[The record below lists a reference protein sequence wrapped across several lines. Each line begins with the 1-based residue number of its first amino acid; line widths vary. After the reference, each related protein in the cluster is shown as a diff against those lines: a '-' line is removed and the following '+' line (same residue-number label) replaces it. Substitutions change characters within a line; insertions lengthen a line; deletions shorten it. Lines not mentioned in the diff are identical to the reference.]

1 MVNCIPEVFIAG
13 ANADI
18 GNALL
23 RNFAADGWRVGG
35 TYRNTSPEL
44 TGAPDSAEPFF
55 IACDFSLPG
64 FAGEVAERY
73 TSAGREWDVFI
84 SAVGTMLPVGP
95 FMETPFADWEQGLRV
110 NLLSQLELVHSLY
123 PYRRP
128 DKVAHVV
135 LLAGGGTNGPF
146 RNYSAY
152 CLSKIGLIK
161 ACELL
166 DDECADLNAFIVG
179 PGWVRTKIH
188 AETLV
193 SGARAG
199 ENQARTRDFLDSGD
213 SGTAHD
219 VIYRCIRWG
228 IEAGREVAGGRN
240 FSVVHDPWREA
251 GFSARLKADGNLCK
265 LRRSNPQ

>member
-1 MVNCIPEVFIAG
+1 MVKGAPEVFVVG

-23 RNFAADGWRVGG
+23 RHFAADGWRVGG
-35 TYRNTSPEL
+35 TYRR
-44 TGAPDSAEPFF
+44 GMPDVAGLPDAAEPFF
-55 IACDFSLPG
+55 VACDFSA
-64 FAGEVAERY
+64 AGAAADVATRY
-73 TSAGREWDVFI
+73 ARAGRHWDVLV
-84 SAVGTMLPVGP
+84 SVVGTMLPVGP
-95 FMETPFADWEQGLRV
+95 FMETPFADWERGLRV
-110 NLLSQLELVHSLY
+110 NLLSQLEVVQRLY
-123 PYRRP
+123 PQRRP
-128 DKVAHVV
+128 GGAAHVV
-135 LLAGGGTNGPF
+135 FLAGGGTNGPF

-188 AETLV
+188 AETLA

-199 ENQARTRDFLDSGD
+199 ENLERTRRFLESDE

-219 VIYRCIRWG
+219 TLYRCLRWG
-228 IEAGREVAGGRN
+228 IEMGREVVGGRN
-240 FSVVHDPWREA
+240 LSVVHDPWGTTDFA
-251 GFSARLKADGNLCK
+251 LRLKADRNLCK
-265 LRRSNPQ
+265 LRRRNPQ